1 MSATATKGFAGRPQK
16 IGEQDDDGGALIKE
30 LSEVGSFLASE
41 AACSIAKCT
50 NSFVS

>member
-1 MSATATKGFAGRPQK
+1 MSAAATKGLAERPQK
-16 IGEQDDDGGALIKE
+16 IGQQDNGGALIKE

-41 AACSIAKCT
+41 AACSIAKCK